1 MGSVQAGEISPFI
14 VSWTDAR
21 HSVRYGGH
29 PLLGEVKRMPI
40 PDELRDV
47 AMTYECPAC
56 QKPIVKKGSWFKTIG
71 NFSCGS
77 CHVSLRIGYPD
88 KLALFQKH
96 RKFA

>member
-21 HSVRYGGH
+21 HSLRYGGH

-71 NFSCGS
+71 NFRCGS